1 MSVSKNPDACPVSIL
16 MSLLSGPW
24 TMYILWVLCNRGPTR
39 FGALKHLVEGI
50 STKVLTERLRM
61 LEAAE
66 IIYRHY
72 EPTVPPQVTYGLT
85 ERGQEL
91 IDVLHQLNTLAE
103 RWYGSEQPEHSN
115 IQRERSIHT
124 ESSSMSNRESF

>member
-1 MSVSKNPDACPVSIL
+1 MSVSKNPDACPVNIL

-24 TMYILWVLCNRGPTR
+24 TMYILWVLCNNGPTR

-91 IDVLHQLNTLAE
+91 IEILHQLNALAE
-103 RWYGSEQPEHSN
+103 RWYGNEQ
-115 IQRERSIHT
+115 R
-124 ESSSMSNRESF
+124 